1 MADQEYKVGYRRP
14 PKSGQF
20 KKGESGNPNGRPKG
34 SRGLEKVVLDE
45 LKTKITVNENG
56 RSKKVKKVEAIAKQM
71 VNKAMTGDSKS
82 ISLVLGVSQRHED
95 KLAAKA
101 SPLIETLPEEDK
113 QVMESLMERMQAQFN
128 EQQGNLS

>member
-128 EQQGNLS
+128 AEKGGA

>member
-1 MADQEYKVGYRRP
+1 MADQEYQVGYRRP

-20 KKGESGNPNGRPKG
+20 KKGQSGNPKGRPKG

-45 LKTKITVNENG
+45 LKAKITVNENG
-56 RSKKVKKVEAIAKQM
+56 RSKRVKKIEVIAKQV
-71 VNKAMTGDSKS
+71 VNKAVTGDAKS
-82 ISLVLGVSQRHED
+82 IALLMGVSQRHEE

-101 SPLIETLPEEDK
+101 GSIIETLPEEDK

-128 EQQGNLS
+128 AEKGGA

>member
-1 MADQEYKVGYRRP
+1 MADQEYQVGYRRP

-20 KKGESGNPNGRPKG
+20 KKGESGNPKGRPKG
-34 SRGLEKVVLDE
+34 ARGLEKVVLDE

-71 VNKAMTGDSKS
+71 VNKAMTGDAKS

-95 KLAAKA
+95 KLAAKGV
-101 SPLIETLPEEDK
+101 PLIETLPEEDK
-113 QVMESLMERMQAQFN
+113 QVMESLMERMQVQFN
-128 EQQGNLS
+128 AEKGGA